1 MKLPYTLLNQAL
13 KSSSQVV
20 GSAKNAS
27 LGQIARKSVQ
37 FGPTKDLAIIC
48 GRAGVAGAVV
58 DGSIGAFNATRAVVD
73 GRLDTKGAIKHV
85 AAEAGCGFATSS
97 AGTAGTLAA
106 YIVTGTMGPAAL
118 VAGMGASMGTR
129 WAYRKVVGETLIE
142 AVKAEQES
150 KKTTKEEHST
160 EVMEEIGPEE

>member
-13 KSSSQVV
+13 KSSSQAVTT
-20 GSAKNAS
+20 AKNAS

-37 FGPTKDLAIIC
+37 FGPAKDLAMIC
-48 GRAGVAGAVV
+48 GRA
-58 DGSIGAFNATRAVVD
+58 
-73 GRLDTKGAIKHV
+73 
-85 AAEAGCGFATSS
+85 SS

-129 WAYRKVVGETLIE
+129 WAYRKVVGETLVE

-150 KKTTKEEHST
+150 KPGTTEEKTPD
-160 EVMEEIGPEE
+160 VMEEIGPEE